1 LSLEEGRFHNVF
13 EGIPAKWLIAK
24 KKPSKYTPTTNSY
37 DLARRSGH
45 KRYIIKLSIK

>member
-1 LSLEEGRFHNVF
+1 LRRGDFIMFLKVFQLNGSL
-13 EGIPAKWLIAK
+13 PK